1 MVGFWKTK
9 LIALAV
15 KLNLLEFLPG
25 TTPEIALKLKIPN
38 KNLFR
43 FLRALWELD
52 IIKYDHSSDTWD
64 LGNKGKIFKT
74 KQFEFLQDAAI
85 LWNRVSELDWNQLPE
100 LLSQEEMQS
109 FTNFK
114 DVEQNPIYQKAIDGY
129 LKLDLEKILNAI
141 SGRDKNIL
149 CIGRSAGII
158 ANELPNADYIT
169 NLNQLIE
176 NTKNYPSA
184 ILLKF
189 IHYFDD
195 NKAEQ
200 IIHNLSKSNIS
211 EIYIFEMLV
220 SKDNPIG
227 GVLDMNMII
236 ECGGKL
242 RNIVEFTLLLNKYNY
257 KIIETKNITPY
268 LQVIYARR

>member
-1 MVGFWKTK
+1 
-9 LIALAV
+9 
-15 KLNLLEFLPG
+15 LPN
-25 TTPEIALKLKIPN
+25 TTSEISLKLKIPS

-52 IIKYDHSSDTWD
+52 ILKYDKINDTWD

-74 KQFEFLQDAAI
+74 NQFEFLQDAAM
-85 LWNRVSELDWNQLPE
+85 LWNRVSELDWNQMPE

-109 FTNFK
+109 FKNFK

-129 LKLDLEKILNAI
+129 LKLDLEKITNEI
-141 SGRDKNIL
+141 SDKNKNIL
-149 CIGRSAGII
+149 CIGRSAKTL
-158 ANELPNADYIT
+158 ANELPNADSII
-169 NLNQLIE
+169 NLDQLIE
-176 NTKNYPSA
+176 NTKNYTSA

-195 NKAEQ
+195 TKAEQ
-200 IIHNLSKSNIS
+200 IIDLLSKSNVE
-211 EIYIFEMLV
+211 EIYILEMLV

-242 RNIVEFTLLLNKYNY
+242 RNMLEFTLLLNKYSY
-257 KIIETKNITPY
+257 KIFKSKNITPY